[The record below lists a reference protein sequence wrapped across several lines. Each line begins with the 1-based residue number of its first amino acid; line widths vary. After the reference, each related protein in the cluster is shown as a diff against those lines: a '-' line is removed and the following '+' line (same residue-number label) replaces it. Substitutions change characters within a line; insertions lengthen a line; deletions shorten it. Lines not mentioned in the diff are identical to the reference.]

1 MTPLLCV
8 NEPPLFTN
16 ELPTT
21 RVPDGS
27 VTAPEVIVKL
37 RDDVAKVSR
46 KDHEPEPLKVR
57 L

>member
-1 MTPLLCV
+1 M
-8 NEPPLFTN
+8 FTN

-21 RVPDGS
+21 RVPDSS

-37 RDDVAKVSR
+37 RDDVANVSR